1 MKSVSLLILTLT
13 VGLLSAT
20 EARLTVKERL
30 DLLKESRT
38 PDYCSACLR
47 KGMTNHFPHA
57 CLKDMPDP
65 IEVASKSS
73 DVPPELVRCI
83 CLSFMNPSWMTAD
96 CADECAFAKSKE
108 SMAMIPKIQDFPG
121 CDAWVDLKTITEL
134 DVEGWP
140 KRDPNYTPEVY
151 PEDGS
156 DILSSLQEVLKHQQE
171 ELDALELD
179 EVEMDGKADEEV
191 VDMKKK
197 DKDEL

>member
-1 MKSVSLLILTLT
+1 MKVVSVLILALA
-13 VGLLSAT
+13 GLLSAT

-30 DLLKESRT
+30 ALLKESDK

-47 KGMTNHFPHA
+47 KGMNNHFPHA
-57 CLKDMPDP
+57 CLKEMPDP

-73 DVPPELVRCI
+73 DVPPDLVRCI
-83 CLSFMNPSWMTAD
+83 CLAFMNPSWMTAD
-96 CADECAFAKSKE
+96 CAVECEFAKSKE

-121 CDAWVDLKTITEL
+121 CEAWVDLKTITEL
-134 DVEGWP
+134 EVEGWP

-156 DILSSLQEVLKHQQE
+156 DLLSSLQDELKHQQE
-171 ELDALELD
+171 ELDSFELD
-179 EVEMDGKADEEV
+179 EVEMDGKGDEEV
-191 VDMKKK
+191 VDKKNK